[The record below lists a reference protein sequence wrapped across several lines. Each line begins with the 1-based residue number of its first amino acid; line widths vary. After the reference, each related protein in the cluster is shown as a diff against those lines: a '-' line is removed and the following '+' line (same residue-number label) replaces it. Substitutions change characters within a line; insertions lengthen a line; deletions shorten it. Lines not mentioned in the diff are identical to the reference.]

1 MRCSMRFLLYLM
13 ALMML
18 LCVAD
23 PLVFAKDKE
32 SKLPPQYREWLDRDV
47 AYIITRGEKTQ
58 FLSLTSDAERDKFI
72 DWFWAIR
79 NPDPE
84 SSVNAYKE
92 EHYNVSPTWTITLAS
107 GSACPV
113 GPQTEDAFTSFSVLQ
128 NRQATIKALIASVL
142 CRFGSMRQIR
152 QGYRPFFSVLFYKRD
167 SVGDYMTY
175 SPDFDGPQELITE
188 RGMTTL
194 NRGSDDP
201 TRRRA
206 RK

>member
-79 NPDPE
+79 Q
-84 SSVNAYKE
+84 
-92 EHYNVSPTWTITLAS
+92 S
-107 GSACPV
+107 GSRLAGQLPTRKNTTTSRLRGRSLWHREARPGWSSDSRTNLYNLLGAPKQTANYNGFDRRS
-113 GPQTEDAFTSFSVLQ
+113 GP
-128 NRQATIKALIASVL
+128 
-142 CRFGSMRQIR
+142 CRFGSMRPMS
-152 QGYRPFFSVLFYKRD
+152 QGYPLFFSVLFYKRD
-167 SVGDYMTY
+167 SFGD
-175 SPDFDGPQELITE
+175 L
-188 RGMTTL
+188 
-194 NRGSDDP
+194 
-201 TRRRA
+201 
-206 RK
+206 